1 MKKNSHIDNKGNVQM
16 VDIADK
22 AITKRK
28 AIASGTIT
36 TSRKTI
42 DSIKE
47 NTNKK
52 GDVLSVAQLAGIIGA
67 KKTSDLIPLCHP
79 LNLSSVKV
87 DLVCDPDRSAVDI
100 KATCKLSAKTGVE
113 MEALTAVSVAALTV
127 YDMCKAVDRGI
138 VLSDIRLVHKEGG
151 KSGAY
156 QASGIDKTK

>member
-52 GDVLSVAQLAGIIGA
+52 GDVLSVARIAGIQAA
-67 KKTSDLIPLCHP
+67 KKTSELIPLAHP
-79 LNLSSVKV
+79 IEISNVKIDFEINNKHEQIKCIVEVSSVG
-87 DLVCDPDRSAVDI
+87 
-100 KATCKLSAKTGVE
+100 KTGVE
-113 MEALTAVSVAALTV
+113 IESLMAAQISLLTI
-127 YDMCKAVDRGI
+127 YDMCKYLDRSMLI
-138 VLSDIRLVHKEGG
+138 SDVKLLLKEGG
-151 KSGAY
+151 KSG
-156 QASGIDKTK
+156 KFKRNK

>member
-36 TSRKTI
+36 ASRKTI

-52 GDVLSVAQLAGIIGA
+52 GDVLSVARIAGIQAA
-67 KKTSDLIPLCHP
+67 KKTSELIPLTHP
-79 LNLSSVKV
+79 IEISNVKIDFEINNKHEQIICIVEVSSVG
-87 DLVCDPDRSAVDI
+87 
-100 KATCKLSAKTGVE
+100 KTGVE
-113 MEALTAVSVAALTV
+113 IESLMAAQISLLTI
-127 YDMCKAVDRGI
+127 YDMCKYLDRSMLI
-138 VLSDIRLVHKEGG
+138 SDVKLLLKEGG
-151 KSGAY
+151 KSG
-156 QASGIDKTK
+156 KFKRNK

>member
-36 TSRKTI
+36 ASRKTI

-52 GDVLSVAQLAGIIGA
+52 GYVLSVARIAGIQAA
-67 KKTSDLIPLCHP
+67 KKTSELIPLTHP
-79 LNLSSVKV
+79 IEISNVKIDFEINNKHEQIKCIVEVSSVG
-87 DLVCDPDRSAVDI
+87 
-100 KATCKLSAKTGVE
+100 KTGVE
-113 MEALTAVSVAALTV
+113 IESLMAAQISLLTI
-127 YDMCKAVDRGI
+127 YDMCKYLDRSMLI
-138 VLSDIRLVHKEGG
+138 SDVKLLLKEGG
-151 KSGAY
+151 KSG
-156 QASGIDKTK
+156 KFKRNK

>member
-52 GDVLSVAQLAGIIGA
+52 GDVLSVARIAGIQAA
-67 KKTSDLIPLCHP
+67 KKTSELIPLTHP
-79 LNLSSVKV
+79 IEISNVKIDFEINNKHEQIKCIVEVSSVG
-87 DLVCDPDRSAVDI
+87 
-100 KATCKLSAKTGVE
+100 KTGVE
-113 MEALTAVSVAALTV
+113 IESLMAAQISLLTI
-127 YDMCKAVDRGI
+127 YDMCKYLDRSMLI
-138 VLSDIRLVHKEGG
+138 SDVKLLLKEGG
-151 KSGAY
+151 KSG
-156 QASGIDKTK
+156 KFKRNK

>member
-36 TSRKTI
+36 ASRKTI

-52 GDVLSVAQLAGIIGA
+52 GDVLSVARIAGIQAA
-67 KKTSDLIPLCHP
+67 KKTSELIPLTHP
-79 LNLSSVKV
+79 IEISNVK
-87 DLVCDPDRSAVDI
+87 
-100 KATCKLSAKTGVE
+100 
-113 MEALTAVSVAALTV
+113 
-127 YDMCKAVDRGI
+127 
-138 VLSDIRLVHKEGG
+138 
-151 KSGAY
+151 
-156 QASGIDKTK
+156 IDFEINNKHEQINV

>member
-52 GDVLSVAQLAGIIGA
+52 GDVLSVARIAGIQAA
-67 KKTSDLIPLCHP
+67 KKTSELIPLAHP
-79 LNLSSVKV
+79 IEISNVKIDFEINNKHEQIKCIVEVSSVG
-87 DLVCDPDRSAVDI
+87 
-100 KATCKLSAKTGVE
+100 KTGVE
-113 MEALTAVSVAALTV
+113 IESLMAAQISLLTI
-127 YDMCKAVDRGI
+127 YDMCKYLDRSMLI
-138 VLSDIRLVHKEGG
+138 SDVKLLRKEGG
-151 KSGAY
+151 KSG
-156 QASGIDKTK
+156 KFKRNK

>member
-52 GDVLSVAQLAGIIGA
+52 GDVLSVARIAGIQAA
-67 KKTSDLIPLCHP
+67 KKTSELIPLAHP
-79 LNLSSVKV
+79 IEISNVKIDFEINNKHEQIKCIVEVSS
-87 DLVCDPDRSAVDI
+87 I
-100 KATCKLSAKTGVE
+100 GKTGVE
-113 MEALTAVSVAALTV
+113 IESLMAAQISLLTI
-127 YDMCKAVDRGI
+127 YDMCKYLDRSMLI
-138 VLSDIRLVHKEGG
+138 SDVKLLLKEGG
-151 KSGAY
+151 KSG
-156 QASGIDKTK
+156 KFKRNK

>member
-36 TSRKTI
+36 ASRKTI

-52 GDVLSVAQLAGIIGA
+52 GDVLSVARIAGIQAA
-67 KKTSDLIPLCHP
+67 KKTSELIPLAHP
-79 LNLSSVKV
+79 IEISNVKIDFEINNKHEQIKCIVEVSSVG
-87 DLVCDPDRSAVDI
+87 
-100 KATCKLSAKTGVE
+100 KTGVE
-113 MEALTAVSVAALTV
+113 IESLMAAQISLLTI
-127 YDMCKAVDRGI
+127 YDMCKYLDRSMLI
-138 VLSDIRLVHKEGG
+138 SDVKLLLKEGG
-151 KSGAY
+151 KSG
-156 QASGIDKTK
+156 KFKRNK

>member
-16 VDIADK
+16 VDVADK

-52 GDVLSVAQLAGIIGA
+52 GDVLSVARIAGIQAA
-67 KKTSDLIPLCHP
+67 KKTSELIPLTHP
-79 LNLSSVKV
+79 IEISNVKIDFEINNKHEQIKCIAEVSSVG
-87 DLVCDPDRSAVDI
+87 
-100 KATCKLSAKTGVE
+100 KTGVE
-113 MEALTAVSVAALTV
+113 IESLMAAQISLLTI
-127 YDMCKAVDRGI
+127 YDMCKYLDRSMLI
-138 VLSDIRLVHKEGG
+138 SDVKLLLKEGG
-151 KSGAY
+151 KSG
-156 QASGIDKTK
+156 KFKRNK